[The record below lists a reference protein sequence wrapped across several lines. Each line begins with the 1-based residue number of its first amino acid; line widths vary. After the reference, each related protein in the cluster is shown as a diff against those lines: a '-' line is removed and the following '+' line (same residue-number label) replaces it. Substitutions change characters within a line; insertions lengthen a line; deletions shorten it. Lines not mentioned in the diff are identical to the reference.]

1 MTGCGINHG
10 AYGGYQKPRKLG
22 VEECTECMAAQVW
35 YARRRRESAEVRAE
49 VRAEEKRQDNARTR
63 AYVRLSRAYPTLYRA
78 LYEEELGR
86 TT

>member
-1 MTGCGINHG
+1 MTGDGINHG
-10 AYGGYQKPRKLG
+10 TYGG
-22 VEECTECMAAQVW
+22 

-49 VRAEEKRQDNARTR
+49 ERRQTAARTR

-78 LYEEELGR
+78 LYEEELRR

>member
-22 VEECTECMAAQVW
+22 VEACAECRDAQVW
-35 YARRRRESAEVRAE
+35 YTRRRRESAEVRAE
-49 VRAEEKRQDNARTR
+49 EQRQDAARTR
-63 AYVRLSRAYPTLYRA
+63 AYVRLSRAYPTMYRA

>member
-22 VEECTECMAAQVW
+22 VEECTECLAAQVW
-35 YARRRRESAEVRAE
+35 YARRRRESAK
-49 VRAEEKRQDNARTR
+49 VRAEEKRQDAARTR